1 MIIMII
7 KNAYEVVSFI
17 KELPTVE
24 LQNKFLTI
32 FREDYEFEIY
42 TIDDYIDAFIFENI
56 DELIELDYIEV
67 VE

>member
-1 MIIMII
+1 MITMII
-7 KNAYEVVSFI
+7 KNAYEVVNFI

-56 DELIELDYIEV
+56 DELIDLNYIEV

>member
-7 KNAYEVVSFI
+7 KNVYEVVNFI

-24 LQNKFLTI
+24 LQNKFLKI

-42 TIDDYIDAFIFENI
+42 TIEDYIESFIFENI
-56 DELIELDYIEV
+56 DELIDLGYVEV

>member
-1 MIIMII
+1 MITMII
-7 KNAYEVVSFI
+7 KNAYEVVNFI

-24 LQNKFLTI
+24 LQNKFLTA

-42 TIDDYIDAFIFENI
+42 TIDDCIDAFIFENI